1 MTPDGSRI
9 ALETEKDGVV
19 FWNANKGTKPNAFT
33 RTRVLQWCVDL
44 PFYDFGYSCEVDGA
58 AAIQSNFGP
67 IPIFTN
73 DISDDGKVMIARA
86 GSYFESGLHGMM
98 WLEDLGWIKLK
109 DFFRTQGVAEAYR
122 FGLDGPASI
131 NGRGNEMVGG
141 IPGYPL
147 TWYVDM
153 KKAFVCKHGKSMETD
168 FPEGFVEQVGKG
180 ALMGRCEHQ

>member
-1 MTPDGSRI
+1 
-9 ALETEKDGVV
+9 
-19 FWNANKGTKPNAFT
+19 
-33 RTRVLQWCVDL
+33 
-44 PFYDFGYSCEVDGA
+44 
-58 AAIQSNFGP
+58 
-67 IPIFTN
+67 
-73 DISDDGKVMIARA
+73 MIARA
-86 GSYFESGLHGMM
+86 GTFFESGFHGMM

-131 NGRGNEMVGG
+131 NGRGTEMVGG

-153 KKAFVCKHGKSMETD
+153 KKVFVCKHRKSMETD
-168 FPEGFVEQVGKG
+168 FPEGFVEQIKNG